1 MTTRRTFSTP
11 PAALPLWITVA
22 TGMFAIRQNFAA
34 VAVTADGRNVLI
46 EGR

>member
-11 PAALPLWITVA
+11 PAALPLWITAA
-22 TGMFAIRQNFAA
+22 TGMFAIRQNFA
-34 VAVTADGRNVLI
+34 VATVTADGRDVLI

>member
-1 MTTRRTFSTP
+1 MTTRRTFST

-22 TGMFAIRQNFAA
+22 TGMFATRQNFAA
-34 VAVTADGRNVLI
+34 AAVTADGRNVLI